1 MSKPTD
7 NSKPTDKISQN
18 VQTCQSVQRYG
29 QTWLN
34 CSKIHIISPKMSRIA
49 ANANQGVQN
58 CSQNQ
63 PNRNQR
69 ERKGVKQ
76 NIIP

>member
-1 MSKPTD
+1 
-7 NSKPTDKISQN
+7 
-18 VQTCQSVQRYG
+18 
-29 QTWLN
+29 
-34 CSKIHIISPKMSRIA
+34 MSRIA

-76 NIIP
+76 NIIA

>member
-1 MSKPTD
+1 MLNYPK
-7 NSKPTDKISQN
+7 
-18 VQTCQSVQRYG
+18 CQRV
-29 QTWLN
+29 
-34 CSKIHIISPKMSRIA
+34 A

-63 PNRNQR
+63 PSRNQR

-76 NIIP
+76 NIIG